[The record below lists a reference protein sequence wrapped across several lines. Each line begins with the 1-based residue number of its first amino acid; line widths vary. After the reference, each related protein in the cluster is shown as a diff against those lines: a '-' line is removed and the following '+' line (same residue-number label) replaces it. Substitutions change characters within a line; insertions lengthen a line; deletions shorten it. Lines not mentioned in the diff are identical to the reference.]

1 MILYKQN
8 HKYSYIHYLVHI
20 TVIFSH
26 QAAGDGMLTR
36 WSSGILAATVRRHS
50 RAAEVV
56 IGVLVPA
63 LGMRFARL
71 MEAARVSSPLASIIS
86 A

>member
-1 MILYKQN
+1 
-8 HKYSYIHYLVHI
+8 
-20 TVIFSH
+20 
-26 QAAGDGMLTR
+26 MLAR

-56 IGVLVPA
+56 IAVMVLA

-71 MEAARVSSPLASIIS
+71 TEAARVSSLLILASFIS
-86 A
+86 V

>member
-1 MILYKQN
+1 
-8 HKYSYIHYLVHI
+8 
-20 TVIFSH
+20 
-26 QAAGDGMLTR
+26 MLAR
-36 WSSGILAATVRRHS
+36 WSSGILAATLRRHS